1 MEYLTGNAKEVSSSK
16 ISITANQMSRS
27 RMTKRMKDKDGFY
40 HPSKNCVNFS
50 RKHLFG
56 LTLNSCINV
65 YKKSG
70 EY

>member
-1 MEYLTGNAKEVSSSK
+1 MEYRTAIAKVVNSSK
-16 ISITANQMSRS
+16 ISITASQMLWS
-27 RMTKRMKDKDGFY
+27 RMTKRIKDKDGFY
-40 HPSKNCVNFS
+40 HPNKNCVNFS

-70 EY
+70 E